1 MGLGKLVC
9 LTHLGETARCA
20 AGLSSQI
27 AQAAARDIAAI
38 DAQKVDKA
46 DFDEAMAQLY
56 RDIFSGEIPTALCS
70 QAGDTLTTDSE
81 SELQAVRKIKKG
93 SG

>member
-1 MGLGKLVC
+1 MGLGKLVG
-9 LTHLGETARCA
+9 LRHLREAARCA
-20 AGLSSQI
+20 AGLSAQI

-38 DAQKVDKA
+38 DARKVDKA
-46 DFDEAMAQLY
+46 DFDAVMQQLY